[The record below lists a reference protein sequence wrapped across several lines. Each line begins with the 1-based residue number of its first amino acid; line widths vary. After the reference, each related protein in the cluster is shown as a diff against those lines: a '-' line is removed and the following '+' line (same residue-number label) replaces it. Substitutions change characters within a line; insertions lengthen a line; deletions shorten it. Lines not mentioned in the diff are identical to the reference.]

1 MQRKLKIDELI
12 TKRNK
17 LTAQWI
23 SELLKDFL
31 SILFP
36 KS

>member
-1 MQRKLKIDELI
+1 MEIDELI
-12 TKRNK
+12 TKRKK

-23 SELLKDFL
+23 AELLKDFL